1 MCKAY
6 RAILLFLT
14 LGGLTTSLP
23 GFADQK
29 IAQTTVGITFVK
41 NEDVPAPN
49 QVITSTRGD
58 PQSAR
63 MLPET
68 NSAHNPLLVNSG
80 IGLVLMSGIILI
92 IKKKKKKGK
101 NNE

>member
-14 LGGLTTSLP
+14 LGGLTTSLS
-23 GFADQK
+23 GFAEQK
-29 IAQTTVGITFVK
+29 TAQTTVGITFVT

-63 MLPET
+63 RLPET
-68 NSAHNPLLVNSG
+68 NSVHNPLLVNSG
-80 IGLVLMSGIILI
+80 IGLVLTSGIILI
-92 IKKKKKKGK
+92 IKKKKGK